1 MRKIIFN
8 QKKKNLKQLFSHDR
22 DLVLKNFNFLSNN
35 TLVTKILRQNSF
47 LNLNKLKYF
56 KTKLFIY
63 CFLSGRVRG
72 TIPYLYLSRQKF
84 LDLFNINYIPGFFYS
99 S

>member
-8 QKKKNLKQLFSHDR
+8 QKKKNLQQFFDYKR
-22 DLVLKNFNFLSNN
+22 DLTLKSFNFLSSN
-35 TLVTKILRQNSF
+35 TLITKILRQNSF

-72 TIPYLYLSRQKF
+72 TVVSLYLSRQKF
-84 LDLFNINYIPGFFYS
+84 LDLFNINYVPGFFYTS
-99 S
+99 